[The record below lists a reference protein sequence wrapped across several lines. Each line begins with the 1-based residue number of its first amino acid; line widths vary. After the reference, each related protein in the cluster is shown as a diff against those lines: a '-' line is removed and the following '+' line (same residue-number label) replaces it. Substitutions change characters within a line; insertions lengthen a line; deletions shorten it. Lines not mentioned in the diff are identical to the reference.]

1 LSAIRNQ
8 PKTGITFHYI
18 SKEVDTGSIIEQFEI
33 PLSGYETAKILNEY
47 LFRIGAILFV
57 RLIIRIKHNY
67 RFNPVANDY
76 RIGTYEPPFGAQ
88 YSYLSEKNTFQE
100 ISHIIRASRIYESC
114 AVYMYSGNFFMVF
127 NSVDL
132 TGCNLS
138 SKEFPFF
145 DDENN
150 IYIKSVDD
158 KIVCLVQRIQV
169 LNICI
174 KVLYTILLHD

>member
-1 LSAIRNQ
+1 MTNQLLPGILLSAIRNQ

-114 AVYMYSGNFFMVF
+114 AVYMYSGIFLWFLIVWTSLAAIFHQRNFRFSMMKITYTLNPLMTKLFVWY
-127 NSVDL
+127 
-132 TGCNLS
+132 
-138 SKEFPFF
+138 KEF
-145 DDENN
+145 
-150 IYIKSVDD
+150 K
-158 KIVCLVQRIQV
+158 C
-169 LNICI
+169 
-174 KVLYTILLHD
+174 